1 MKECW
6 VRATL
11 PVLSQHYRSQ
21 GDTASS
27 VRMRHNLPSPPRPTP
42 RDHAS
47 GLQWEEAERRGGT
60 DRSPGVQVPTPSGRG
75 GFISPQSQ
83 AVARAGLASAPVP
96 ALCPAFPESSSSC
109 GDAAGRRRCAEGGVC
124 ERTLV
129 CVWVC
134 VQVQRGPVR
143 ASGARIRAGVVHP
156 ADSGLG
162 VEPWP
167 AGLVGGAPPPPQPPK
182 DLPGPLGSSPPPP
195 AALGERPTSPT
206 TWVF

>member
-1 MKECW
+1 MGRKERW

-11 PVLSQHYRSQ
+11 PVRSQHYP
-21 GDTASS
+21 GGLGENGLSS
-27 VRMRHNLPSPPRPTP
+27 SHAQQPPLSHSAP

-47 GLQWEEAERRGGT
+47 GFQWEEAARRGGT
-60 DRSPGVQVPTPSGRG
+60 DRSPGVQVPAPACGLPGQR
-75 GFISPQSQ
+75 FPAESQ
-83 AVARAGLASAPVP
+83 AVARADPTSAPVP
-96 ALCPAFPESSSSC
+96 APCPASQESGSSC

-143 ASGARIRAGVVHP
+143 ASEARIRAGVVCP

-162 VEPWP
+162 VGPWP
-167 AGLVGGAPPPPQPPK
+167 AGLGG
-182 DLPGPLGSSPPPP
+182 
-195 AALGERPTSPT
+195 
-206 TWVF
+206 